1 MVIKY
6 SAVIRQV
13 EEDLT
18 NFSSLAVNTPHQQE
32 DINDYDKATCS
43 RTYKISLDSVNSLNL
58 KSCLKMYFNTVI
70 VGLEVPC

>member
-43 RTYKISLDSVNSLNL
+43 RTYNINLDCVKGLNL
-58 KSCLKMYFNTVI
+58 ESCIKMYFNTVLM
-70 VGLEVPC
+70 GLEVPC

>member
-1 MVIKY
+1 VVIKY

-32 DINDYDKATCS
+32 DINDYDKATFS
-43 RTYKISLDSVNSLNL
+43 RTYKISLDCVNSLNL
-58 KSCLKMYFNTVI
+58 QSYIKTYFNTVLI
-70 VGLEVPC
+70 GLEVPC